1 MAEENKLTIEESL
14 EKLDEIISRMEDPEI
29 SLEDSFKLY
38 ENGIQKLK
46 ECSEMIDAVEK
57 QVMKLTEDGGLT
69 PLDE

>member
-14 EKLDEIISRMEDPEI
+14 EKLDEIVSRMEDPEI